1 MGQTSTRQQSE
12 MGREGGGM
20 PGQPSGARRPLD
32 LRKRTR
38 AGESIIQLLLKGAG
52 AVSVL
57 TTVGIV
63 VVLVYDAFV
72 FFRRPEPT
80 FLEFFT
86 GTTWQPQILR
96 FGIFPLLN
104 ATLLTSVIG
113 MTVALPIGLMIAI
126 FLSEYASP
134 RLRGILKPVLEVLAG
149 IPTVV
154 YGFFALGVMTP
165 LLKNLFGK
173 DTVEIFNV
181 ASAGIVIGIL
191 IIPLISSMS
200 EDALSAVPRALR
212 EAAYGMGAT
221 RLETAVRVVLPAAI
235 SGIAAAVIVAMSR
248 AIGETMVVAI
258 AAGAGPRNFGD
269 WGQATGGLNFLNPFK
284 AAETMTGHIVRI
296 SGGDLSYDTIDYDS
310 IFAIAFL
317 LFIITLIL
325 NIISQWIV
333 RRFREEY

>member
-1 MGQTSTRQQSE
+1 VPG
-12 MGREGGGM
+12 
-20 PGQPSGARRPLD
+20 GQPSGARRPLD

-38 AGESIIQLLLKGAG
+38 VGEGIIQLLLRVAG

-63 VVLVYDAFV
+63 VVLIYDAFV

-86 GTTWQPQILR
+86 GTVWQPQILR
-96 FGIFPLLN
+96 FGIFPLIN

-134 RLRGILKPVLEVLAG
+134 RARGILKPVLEVLAG

-154 YGFFALGVMTP
+154 YGFFALGFMTP

-235 SGIAAAVIVAMSR
+235 SGIAAAIIVATSR
-248 AIGETMVVAI
+248 AVGETMVVAI

-269 WGQATGGLNFLNPFK
+269 WGQAVGGLNFLNPFK

-310 IFAIAFL
+310 IFAIAFM

>member
-1 MGQTSTRQQSE
+1 MSR
-12 MGREGGGM
+12 GGGGV
-20 PGQPSGARRPLD
+20 PGGQPSGARRPLD

-38 AGESIIQLLLKGAG
+38 VGEGIIQLLLRVAG

-63 VVLVYDAFV
+63 VVLIYDAFV

-86 GTTWQPQILR
+86 GTVWQPQILR
-96 FGIFPLLN
+96 FGIFPLIN

-134 RLRGILKPVLEVLAG
+134 RARGILKPVLEVLAG

-154 YGFFALGVMTP
+154 YGFFALGFMTP

-235 SGIAAAVIVAMSR
+235 SGIAAAIIVATSR
-248 AIGETMVVAI
+248 AVGETMVVVI

-269 WGQATGGLNFLNPFK
+269 WGQAVGGLNFLNPFK

-310 IFAIAFL
+310 IFAIAFM

>member
-1 MGQTSTRQQSE
+1 
-12 MGREGGGM
+12 
-20 PGQPSGARRPLD
+20 
-32 LRKRTR
+32 
-38 AGESIIQLLLKGAG
+38 
-52 AVSVL
+52 
-57 TTVGIV
+57 
-63 VVLVYDAFV
+63 
-72 FFRRPEPT
+72 
-80 FLEFFT
+80 
-86 GTTWQPQILR
+86 
-96 FGIFPLLN
+96 
-104 ATLLTSVIG
+104 
-113 MTVALPIGLMIAI
+113 
-126 FLSEYASP
+126 
-134 RLRGILKPVLEVLAG
+134 
-149 IPTVV
+149 
-154 YGFFALGVMTP
+154 
-165 LLKNLFGK
+165 
-173 DTVEIFNV
+173 
-181 ASAGIVIGIL
+181 
-191 IIPLISSMS
+191 MS

-248 AIGETMVVAI
+248 AVGETMVVAI

>member
-1 MGQTSTRQQSE
+1 
-12 MGREGGGM
+12 M
-20 PGQPSGARRPLD
+20 PGGQPSGARRPLD

-38 AGESIIQLLLKGAG
+38 VGEGIIQLLLRVAG

-63 VVLVYDAFV
+63 VVLIYDAFV

-86 GTTWQPQILR
+86 GTVWQPQILR
-96 FGIFPLLN
+96 FGIFPLIN

-134 RLRGILKPVLEVLAG
+134 RARGILKPVLEVLAG

-154 YGFFALGVMTP
+154 YGFFALGFMTP

-235 SGIAAAVIVAMSR
+235 SGIAAAIIVATSR
-248 AIGETMVVAI
+248 AVGETMVVAI

-269 WGQATGGLNFLNPFK
+269 WGQAVGGLNFLNPFK

-310 IFAIAFL
+310 IFAIAFM